1 MSNLNIAEIL
11 NALDNDEHSNLINT
25 SFENIA
31 KDKNDILQQLQLGKD
46 VLKTMHKK
54 LKDYRYIEE
63 LNDLKYGQYLR
74 WINIRDPEKIY
85 LTTGGIF
92 LDLKLLDTGTHLV
105 CKNNR
110 NRVFQIKLDE
120 CIIFQKL
127 SEQEQI
133 ILQVFQYVNKN

>member
-1 MSNLNIAEIL
+1 MSNLNIQEIL
-11 NALDNDEHSNLINT
+11 NALDNDEHANLLNT

-46 VLKTMHKK
+46 KLKELHKK

-63 LNDLKYGQYLR
+63 LDDLKYGQYLR
-74 WINIRDPEKIY
+74 WINIRNPDNLY

-92 LDLKLLDTGTHLV
+92 LDLKLLDTGTHIV

-120 CIIFQKL
+120 CILFQKL

-133 ILQVFQYVNKN
+133 ILQVFKYVSKS

>member
-31 KDKNDILQQLQLGKD
+31 KDKNDILQQLQLGKAN
-46 VLKTMHKK
+46 LKTIHKK

-133 ILQVFQYVNKN
+133 ILQVFQYVNKD